1 MNIQTESCAVP
12 TVDVGFSSGMS
23 RIKPMYDA
31 PVVSHSAFKR
41 VGHKMHKATGLRTL
55 AALAALALA
64 ALLSAGASA
73 QEKKPD
79 VVGELRNQDAAFS
92 LLIEAYQQV
101 QNGLIQSDYD
111 ARLQAAAKLTDVEQ
125 RRRVIAL
132 ARQERDLRVQKLSGQ
147 LGNLSTTYDYARQRD
162 EREAGI
168 AVPSN
173 VDTRAAAVKLR
184 DFLVIACIS
193 FDQRQTAGTS
203 QIKPTYN
210 RYPAAPVLASASEKV
225 N

>member
-1 MNIQTESCAVP
+1 
-12 TVDVGFSSGMS
+12 
-23 RIKPMYDA
+23 
-31 PVVSHSAFKR
+31 
-41 VGHKMHKATGLRTL
+41 MHKATRSRTL
-55 AALAALALA
+55 AALTALALV

-73 QEKKPD
+73 QEKNPD

-101 QNGLIQSDYD
+101 QNGLIQSDYN
-111 ARLQAAAKLTDVEQ
+111 ARLQAAAKLTDMEQ

-132 ARQERDLRVQKLSGQ
+132 ARQERDLRVQKLTGQ

-173 VDTRAAAVKLR
+173 VDPRAAAAKLR
-184 DFLVIACIS
+184 DFLVIARIS
-193 FDQRQTAGTS
+193 FDQRQTAGIS

-225 N
+225 K